1 MELET
6 RKNIKINS
14 QFSVIVQIVKEKD
27 FIIILT
33 KLK

>member
-27 FIIILT
+27 CTIILT